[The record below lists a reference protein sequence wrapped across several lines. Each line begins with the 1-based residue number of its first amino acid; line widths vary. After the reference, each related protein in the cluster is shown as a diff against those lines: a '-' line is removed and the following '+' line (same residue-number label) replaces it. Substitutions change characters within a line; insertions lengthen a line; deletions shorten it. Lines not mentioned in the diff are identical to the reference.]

1 MSSDSTMDL
10 IMENAQVAV
19 TDVLGR
25 VERSDPNPEAPEVD
39 EAVGHTVVD
48 QAVRAMVES
57 PRAEKA
63 FKRAGVDIGNP
74 STGAALRDAL
84 AATVTMFLSDQGVTV
99 QGKSQSAMMLRS
111 ISR

>member
-1 MSSDSTMDL
+1 M
-10 IMENAQVAV
+10 
-19 TDVLGR
+19 
-25 VERSDPNPEAPEVD
+25 
-39 EAVGHTVVD
+39 
-48 QAVRAMVES
+48 ES